1 MIKHNQKG
9 EVNALVIS
17 LVLAALLLIG
27 ALVFGGWAYSGRQDY
42 KNNVDA
48 KIRTAQAATR
58 QQEDTVKDQQFAEEA
73 KKPLRLYQGPEAYGS
88 LMVYYPKTW
97 SGYVDDR
104 GSSGGQVEG
113 YFAPGVVPTV
123 NDSGSVFSLR
133 FEIVSSSYDQVMQT
147 LSGQQQNGKLTVSAY
162 ALPQLPKVVG
172 AKVVGQI
179 DSQTNVTMVIF
190 PLRSQTLKLWT
201 EGNQYLNDFNNN
213 ILPSFKFS
221 P

>member
-9 EVNALVIS
+9 EINALVIS
-17 LVLAALLLIG
+17 LVLAVLLLIG
-27 ALVFGGWAYSGRQDY
+27 ALAFGGWAYSGRQDY

-48 KIRTAQAATR
+48 KIRVAQAAAK
-58 QQEDTVKDQQFAEEA
+58 QQEDAVKDQQFAEEA
-73 KKPLRLYQGPEAYGS
+73 KKPLKLYQGPEAYGS

-104 GSSGGQVEG
+104 GSVGGQVEG
-113 YFAPGVVPTV
+113 YFAPGVVPSAT
-123 NDSGSVFSLR
+123 DSSSVFSLR
-133 FEIVSSSYDQVMQT
+133 FEVVNASYDQVMQAF
-147 LSGQQQNGKLTVSAY
+147 SGQQQTGKLTVSAY

-179 DSQTNVTMVIF
+179 DSQTNATMVVF
-190 PLRSQTLKLWT
+190 PLRSQTLKVWT
-201 EGNQYLNDFNNN
+201 EGNQYVDDFNNN
-213 ILPSFKFS
+213 ILPNFKFS